1 MAQQVSLSQQWSAA
15 HHLTVDWA
23 CAAIAALCLI
33 PSLVALIPS
42 AGLFPLL
49 LAVLLVVAALAA
61 IVVFFPIFEIH
72 SPHSPSVFAAIWG
85 VISVAAAVWE
95 VLAVMGC
102 HGFSCTVRPTGVGAS
117 GADSAKAVIAGI
129 PLKSSLSAAVH
140 VWMIFS
146 AAALTVL
153 VISGFIFEMA
163 RRERIHLIASLSLI
177 CLAGVSAWGMSGW
190 IFTPFFIVVGPRSIG
205 WILIVC
211 ALVIGLVIAAC
222 FQVFVSEFRFGIA
235 KAIDSH
241 HEGADAE
248 DLVARMSPRGVSLC
262 AALCAAGVSGIA
274 VPLLLT
280 FLC

>member
-23 CAAIAALCLI
+23 CAAIATLCLI
-33 PSLVALIPS
+33 PSLIALIPS

-95 VLAVMGC
+95 VLAAMGC
-102 HGFSCTVRPTGVGAS
+102 YGFSCTPHPADAARSAAAS
-117 GADSAKAVIAGI
+117 AGSV
-129 PLKSSLSAAVH
+129 PVSSLKASLPVAIH

-190 IFTPFFIVVGPRSIG
+190 IFTPFFIVVGPRNIG

-211 ALVIGLVIAAC
+211 ALVIGLLVAAC

-241 HEGADAE
+241 HEGKDAA

-274 VPLLLT
+274 VPVLLT